1 MDYLI
6 KTEHW
11 SALVRDLKD
20 SEKEYDV
27 SAYDT
32 EELAQCILR
41 YARTTRFRQYALF
54 TQQRGK
60 EYEDMIAELQKRF
73 TPEAITRVLAED
85 EFWKATLALV

>member
-1 MDYLI
+1 MDHLI

-11 SALVRDLKD
+11 SAIVRDLKD

-27 SAYDT
+27 AAYDT

-41 YARTTRFRQYALF
+41 YARTTRFRQYPLF

-60 EYEDMIAELQKRF
+60 EYEDMVAELQKRF
-73 TPEAITRVLAED
+73 TPEAITRVLAEE